1 MQEQGRSIRKEKAGT
16 GFKEVNMYIIAG
28 LGNPGKEYANTRH
41 NSGYMA
47 LEYLAEKLNVKL
59 NKLKFNSVYGETS
72 VNGEKVM
79 LVKPVTYMNRSG
91 LALGEIIRFYKVP
104 TENLIVIY
112 DDIDIPLGT
121 LRIRPKGSAGTHNGM
136 KSIIS
141 SLGSEFPRIRI
152 GIGRNQ
158 DMDLAD
164 YVLHKFTPS
173 ERDILAPVIE
183 KAGEAAL
190 EIVKNN
196 VESAMQKYNIK
207 GDAANHPEE

>member
-1 MQEQGRSIRKEKAGT
+1 
-16 GFKEVNMYIIAG
+16 MYIIAG

-164 YVLHKFTPS
+164 YVLRS
-173 ERDILAPVIE
+173 CR
-183 KAGEAAL
+183 
-190 EIVKNN
+190 
-196 VESAMQKYNIK
+196 SRK
-207 GDAANHPEE
+207 GLP